1 MDVALDLGYDQKMLQ
16 GGPPTQEIK
25 AEIQQDYSRIDLFF
39 QTLNVQYTLQK
50 PSVPVSINTESVL
63 DTGIEQNSILQL
75 HNTFSL
81 CNMVVVPKVH

>member
-50 PSVPVSINTESVL
+50 PSVPVSIKIPNF
-63 DTGIEQNSILQL
+63 GKKNFKFFYYI
-75 HNTFSL
+75 
-81 CNMVVVPKVH
+81 